1 MELTKDALQNKIL
14 EQAKTMGFTESEV
27 YFAYSEATQLLR
39 QQREVS
45 HYEMSGE
52 GGISFRGVYDN
63 FMGYAYTEELHE
75 SSISFLLEEAKEN
88 ALLMAKK
95 DEVGLHS
102 AAEKIVVS
110 QSNQGL
116 PVLTK
121 EEEMQLL
128 ADVEAAAFAVDD
140 DIESLDYCGL
150 SSGKNT
156 ISIENSKGLSCQ
168 KEKSWSSIF
177 VSVIARRGDDV
188 KTASGFFK
196 GKNLSTCNPKALGEA
211 VAKKALSYLGSE
223 SVPSGTYKVVLHAEV
238 MASLLGGFTGVFF
251 AENCQKGLS
260 LLDGKVGETIAS
272 EAITLRDDPL
282 LDDGYAS
289 TPFDS
294 EGVKGRN
301 KAVVQNGVLSTLLY
315 HRESAKKDG
324 VESTGNGFKAGFRG
338 TVKTGSTNF
347 YITNGD
353 TPLPNMLAEM
363 NTGLLITEIS
373 GLHAGLNSV
382 SGEFSLSA
390 QGFFIEDGAMQY
402 GVEQIIIAG
411 NFFDVL
417 KDITL
422 VGNDLFFLSSG
433 KGAPSVYLETMS
445 VAGANA

>member
-1 MELTKDALQNKIL
+1 MGLTKEALQQKIL
-14 EQAKTMGFTESEV
+14 EEAKSMGFTESEV
-27 YFAYSEATQLLR
+27 YFAYSESTQLLR
-39 QQREVS
+39 QQQEVS

-63 FMGYAYTEELHE
+63 FMGYAYTEEMHE

-102 AAEKIVVS
+102 EAEKIVVPLS
-110 QSNQGL
+110 ADA
-116 PVLTK
+116 VETLTK
-121 EEEMQLL
+121 EGQLQLL
-128 ADVEAAAFAVDD
+128 ADVEAAAFAVSEN
-140 DIESLDYCGL
+140 IESLDYCGL

-168 KEKSWSSIF
+168 KAKGWSSIF
-177 VSVIARRGDDV
+177 ISVIARQGDDV
-188 KTASGFFK
+188 KTASGFYK
-196 GKNLSTCNPKALGEA
+196 GKTLSGCNPKALGEE

-223 SVPSGTYKVVLHAEV
+223 TVASGTYKTILHAEV
-238 MASLLGGFTGVFF
+238 MAALLAGFSGVFF

-260 LLDGKVGETIAS
+260 LLEGKVGETIAS
-272 EAITLRDDPL
+272 EKITLRDDPL
-282 LDDGYAS
+282 MMDGYAS

-294 EGVKGRN
+294 EGVRSRN
-301 KAVVQNGVLSTLLY
+301 KAVIQNGVLETLLY

-347 YITNGD
+347 YIANGD
-353 TPLPNMLAEM
+353 TPLQELLAKME
-363 NTGLLITEIS
+363 TGLLITEIS

-390 QGFFIEDGAMQY
+390 QGYLIEDGAMAH

-417 KDITL
+417 KDIAL

-433 KGAPSVYLETMS
+433 KGAPSIFLEKMS
-445 VAGANA
+445 VAGANS